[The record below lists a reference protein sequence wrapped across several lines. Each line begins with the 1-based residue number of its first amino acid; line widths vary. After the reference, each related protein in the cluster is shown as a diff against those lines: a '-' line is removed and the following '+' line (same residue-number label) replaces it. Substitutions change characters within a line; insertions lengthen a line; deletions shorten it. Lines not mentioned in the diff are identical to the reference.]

1 MKRERKRGEGD
12 GAAEATVWPLRRG
25 SILVPDSIPFA
36 GSGHMEPV
44 PSLPSKIKLHV
55 PVRMGRWILSSNV
68 CRVVWRL
75 LHQPL

>member
-1 MKRERKRGEGD
+1 MAQQRRLCGHY
-12 GAAEATVWPLRRG
+12 GAVAFWCRIRFPLLG
-25 SILVPDSIPFA
+25 VV
-36 GSGHMEPV
+36 HMEPV

-68 CRVVWRL
+68 CRVVCRL